1 MSWYKIILASS
12 LAIILVVSAL
22 SALFG
27 AGRIVEATLETYVL
41 KVENCRYDKPRAVI
55 LGESPE
61 VVPPQE
67 YEETCSVDYNS
78 AKRDIARGVAQ
89 FLVAAPVA
97 WFMFLQVRKLVGKGK
112 KKK

>member
-27 AGRIVEATLETYVL
+27 AGRIVEATLETYIL
-41 KVENCRYDKPRAVI
+41 KVENCRYDKPRIIA
-55 LGESPE
+55 SPE
-61 VVPPQE
+61 GSELLPPQE
-67 YEETCSVDYNS
+67 YEEICSVDYNR

-89 FLVAAPVA
+89 FLVATPVA
-97 WFMFLQVRKLVGKGK
+97 WFMFLQVRKLVGERK